1 MDLLLFGV
9 VEMLKKKLGIEAF
22 ERDWSWSKGL
32 VNYFKISS
40 TLIIPESV
48 EWIGDKAFFD
58 CEKLKK
64 VVIPGNVESIGKW
77 AFRDCMRL
85 EEVEILEG
93 VVKIGYSTFQ
103 DCKMLKEVS
112 IPRSVDYIGYRAFEG
127 CETATIILRKQKNEF
142 KDTGSLVF
150 DVRDVK
156 EETRT

>member
-1 MDLLLFGV
+1 MLSGGV
-9 VEMLKKKLGIEAF
+9 KMLKKKLGIEVI
-22 ERDWSWSKGL
+22 EYGRICHR
-32 VNYFKISS
+32 FKIPS
-40 TLIIPESV
+40 TLIIPEGCV
-48 EWIGDKAFFD
+48 KVGGRAFWR
-58 CEKLKK
+58 CRELKR
-64 VVIPGNVESIGKW
+64 VVIPGNVKSIGKW

-93 VVKIGYSTFQ
+93 VVKIGNSTFQ

-112 IPRSVDYIGYRAFEG
+112 IPGSVDYIGYCAFEG
-127 CETATIILRKQKNEF
+127 CETATIILRKPKNEF